1 MGSSQGQVIMS
12 DNQQRILGY
21 FIEEAKEHLE
31 TLEQGLLDLSTAGED
46 SEQVDELFR
55 AAHSIK
61 GGGAMLGYGSI
72 QKTAHRLE
80 DAFKVFRDGKVN
92 VDEKLESLFLSAY
105 DVLKDLIAR
114 LELPEGLSEAQGKE
128 LVKGA
133 ESQFKALQQHL
144 DACAEVDAVMADL
157 GQGEGD
163 STETASS
170 QTEAEATPTETSVV
184 EIRPLLREMLSYF
197 QEVDNEDT
205 RQTLW
210 ESCDRAKAIAETDEN
225 WQTLVET
232 AKSAI
237 ANPKH
242 SFATLAPVV
251 IKDLKQGSDYIELGQ
266 PQSIAVSET
275 LHRLANTP
283 VPQVL
288 IPADPEAAAALLK
301 RIFNR
306 KQLSQLREKITV

>member
-1 MGSSQGQVIMS
+1 MS

-31 TLEQGLLDLSTAGED
+31 TLEQGLLSLSAASED

-80 DAFKVFRDGKVN
+80 DAFKVFREGKVN
-92 VDEKLESLFLSAY
+92 VDEKLESLFLSAF
-105 DVLKDLIAR
+105 DVLKDLITR
-114 LELPEGLSEAQGKE
+114 LESPEGLSEAQGKE

-133 ESQFKALQQHL
+133 ESQFKELQQHL
-144 DACAEVDAVMADL
+144 DACAEADAVMADL
-157 GQGEGD
+157 GKGD
-163 STETASS
+163 SASPEKAS
-170 QTEAEATPTETSVV
+170 AITAEAPVTATESPEV
-184 EIRPLLREMLSYF
+184 EIKPLLREMLSYF
-197 QEVDNEDT
+197 QDVDNEDT

-210 ESCDRAKAIAETDEN
+210 ETCDHAKAIAPDDEN
-225 WQTLVET
+225 WQNLVET

-242 SFATLAPVV
+242 SFGTLAPVI
-251 IKDLKQGSDYIELGQ
+251 IKELKQGADYIELGQ

-275 LHRLANTP
+275 LDRLANTP

-288 IPADPEAAAALLK
+288 IPAEPDAAAALLK
-301 RIFNR
+301 RIFNQ

>member
-1 MGSSQGQVIMS
+1 LGSSQGKVIMS

-31 TLEQGLLDLSTAGED
+31 TLEQGLLSLSTACED

-92 VDEKLESLFLSAY
+92 VDEKLESLFLSAF
-105 DVLKDLIAR
+105 DVLKDLITR

-133 ESQFKALQQHL
+133 ESEFKALQQHL

-157 GQGEGD
+157 GKGEG
-163 STETASS
+163 ASS
-170 QTEAEATPTETSVV
+170 ETKAEPVAATATSDV

-197 QEVDNEDT
+197 QDVDNEDT

-210 ESCDRAKAIAETDEN
+210 ETCDRAKAIAEADEN

-232 AKSAI
+232 AQSAI

-251 IKDLKQGSDYIELGQ
+251 IKELKQGSDYIELGQ

-275 LHRLANTP
+275 LARLANTP

-301 RIFNR
+301 RIFNQ

>member
-1 MGSSQGQVIMS
+1 MGSSQGKVIMS

-31 TLEQGLLDLSTAGED
+31 TLEQGLLSLSTACED

-92 VDEKLESLFLSAY
+92 VDEKLESLFLSAF
-105 DVLKDLIAR
+105 DVLKDLITR

-133 ESQFKALQQHL
+133 ESEFKALQQHL

-157 GQGEGD
+157 GKGEG
-163 STETASS
+163 ASS
-170 QTEAEATPTETSVV
+170 EIEAEPVAATATSDV

-197 QEVDNEDT
+197 QDVDNEDT

-210 ESCDRAKAIAETDEN
+210 ETCDRAKAIAEADEN

-251 IKDLKQGSDYIELGQ
+251 IKELKQGSDYIELGQ
-266 PQSIAVSET
+266 RQSIAVSET
-275 LHRLANTP
+275 LARLANTP

-301 RIFNR
+301 RIFNQ

>member
-1 MGSSQGQVIMS
+1 MGSSQGKVIMS

-31 TLEQGLLDLSTAGED
+31 TLEQGLLNLSSASED
-46 SEQVDELFR
+46 SEQIDELFR

-92 VDEKLESLFLSAY
+92 VDEKLESLLLSAF

-114 LELPEGLSEAQGKE
+114 LQSPEGLSEGQGKE

-133 ESQFKALQQHL
+133 ESQFKELQEHL
-144 DACAEVDAVMADL
+144 DQCADVKAVMTDL
-157 GQGEGD
+157 GG
-163 STETASS
+163 TA
-170 QTEAEATPTETSVV
+170 TAEPTTAIENQVV
-184 EIRPLLREMLSYF
+184 EIRPLLREML
-197 QEVDNEDT
+197 QLLKGEDTVET
-205 RQTLW
+205 RQTL
-210 ESCDRAKAIAETDEN
+210 SQICHRAKGLAEDDPN
-225 WQTLVET
+225 WQQLVET

-242 SFATLAPVV
+242 SYRTLAPVV
-251 IKDLKQGSDYIELGQ
+251 IKELKQGADCIELEQ
-266 PQSIAVSET
+266 PQAIKIGES
-275 LHRLANTP
+275 LHRLANASIP
-283 VPQVL
+283 HVL
-288 IPADPEAAAALLK
+288 IPAEPQAAAALLK
-301 RIFNR
+301 RIFNQQ
-306 KQLSQLREKITV
+306 QLSELKEKISV